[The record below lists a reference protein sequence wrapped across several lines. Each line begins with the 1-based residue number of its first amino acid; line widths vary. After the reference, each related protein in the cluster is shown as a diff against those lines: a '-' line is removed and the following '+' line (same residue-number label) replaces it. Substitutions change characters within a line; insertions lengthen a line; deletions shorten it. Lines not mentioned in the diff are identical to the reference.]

1 MCCSFWWKPNR
12 RDMKRV
18 VLLFPDHL
26 SIADF
31 VLSQKLR
38 NPEINS
44 QEQTVTG
51 ILTETDIQVAQA
63 IYGAILKE
71 APKI

>member
-1 MCCSFWWKPNR
+1 
-12 RDMKRV
+12 MKRV

>member
-1 MCCSFWWKPNR
+1 
-12 RDMKRV
+12 MKRV

-51 ILTETDIQVAQA
+51 ILTEADIQVAQA

>member
-51 ILTETDIQVAQA
+51 ILTEADIQVAQA